1 MKFFVS
7 IVLIA
12 LLSMAACLY
21 LPWWSIAIAAFAV
34 AAIIPQKPWWS
45 FLSGFIAL
53 LLLWGG
59 LSFFISSNN
68 DHLMAKKISILLL
81 QSDSPFTLVAATALI
96 GALVAGLAAL
106 SGSFVRR
113 AAD

>member
-1 MKFFVS
+1 
-7 IVLIA
+7 
-12 LLSMAACLY
+12 
-21 LPWWSIAIAAFAV
+21 
-34 AAIIPQKPWWS
+34 
-45 FLSGFIAL
+45 
-53 LLLWGG
+53 
-59 LSFFISSNN
+59 
-68 DHLMAKKISILLL
+68 L